1 MGKSHMNCFDDT
13 KYLRQTMFRRT
24 EIMRS
29 PTFSVLSIQKILRT
43 AEQLQPNP
51 ETFEEAL
58 SGT

>member
-1 MGKSHMNCFDDT
+1 MNCFDDT
-13 KYLRQTMFRRT
+13 KYLRQTMFKRT

-29 PTFSVLSIQKILRT
+29 PTCSVLSIQKVLRT